1 MIDTRIVNVNQ
12 LQARIGA
19 SSGGGATV
27 DAEYVERFNKA
38 VGDPERVKSM
48 WANPATAELLN
59 RALGDKV
66 LRAAIWNDPFFAR
79 LFSRVLPNPLL
90 VGRLWETPGVVV
102 EQVGLSLTDVQKNRL
117 LAIPAPVRE
126 IIRTI
131 ASGG

>member
-48 WANPATAELLN
+48 WANPA
-59 RALGDKV
+59 
-66 LRAAIWNDPFFAR
+66 LRTLDANLPTLITSSVRRIHLD
-79 LFSRVLPNPLL
+79 RVHMI
-90 VGRLWETPGVVV
+90 TPS
-102 EQVGLSLTDVQKNRL
+102 QS
-117 LAIPAPVRE
+117 
-126 IIRTI
+126 
-131 ASGG
+131 